1 MSRAG
6 ILLQCG
12 VASIAAIVGWL
23 LAPLLTV
30 FTKPSSPFL
39 LLPDVAVAV
48 FSPDASLPP
57 STEEHPPESTLS
69 IPHLTTENKL
79 STPRPSIV
87 PPCTLPQGSPA
98 STLFLPDPIISVV
111 PPQLA
116 PEDAELE
123 SYLARFPRNG
133 ELHSEQVQPAHI
145 AGKIL
150 FFRALYL
157 HARVIA
163 DNLGS
168 SDSQVSFPLP
178 TTTAE
183 AEAKIRDYLQQTVS
197 ILTKVRPHPSYK
209 EWSQALYF
217 NAWALTLLQR
227 LDEAV
232 NFLQIVGRTRSQ
244 SLYAN
249 YARLSLVLHYLKQNN
264 PTLAAHWLVQITKIE
279 PRHANVL
286 AWVRLKI
293 AVTTRRADLIDTASW
308 DTLFQLPEG
317 EPMKTAFLELA
328 AMWCVQEKVDSDCIR
343 GHLARLSPTAQQTY
357 LEFAALHTPRD
368 PQNLQAMCQ
377 LLGK

>member
-1 MSRAG
+1 M
-6 ILLQCG
+6 LQCG

-23 LAPLLTV
+23 LAPLLTTS
-30 FTKPSSPFL
+30 TKSSSPFS

-48 FSPDASLPP
+48 LSPDASLPP
-57 STEEHPPESTLS
+57 STEEHPPVSTPS
-69 IPHLTTENKL
+69 IPQLTIESNRATQ
-79 STPRPSIV
+79 TPSIL

-98 STLFLPDPIISVV
+98 STSFLPDPIISVV
-111 PPQLA
+111 TPQPA
-116 PEDAELE
+116 PEDADLE

-133 ELHSEQVQPAHI
+133 DLHSEQVQPAHI

-157 HARVIA
+157 HARVLA
-163 DNLGS
+163 NNLGT
-168 SDSQVSFPLP
+168 SDSQVSFPIP

-183 AEAKIRDYLQQTVS
+183 AETKIRDYLQQTVS
-197 ILTKVRPHPSYK
+197 ILTKIRPHPSYK

-217 NAWALTLLQR
+217 NAWALILLQR

-279 PRHANVL
+279 PRHANLL

-293 AVTTRRADLIDTASW
+293 TVVTRREDLIDTASW

-328 AMWCVQEKVDSDCIR
+328 AMWCIQENVDSDCIR
-343 GHLARLSPTAQQTY
+343 RHLARLSPIARQTY
-357 LEFAALHTPRD
+357 LEFAAFHTPRD
-368 PQNLQAMCQ
+368 PKNLQAMCQ